1 MEISGLESW
10 CKFSSPNQVNQIV
23 DISNLLDFVTVFSV
37 LSRFFVLDVLFY
49 SFSYFLFTIVKNYN

>member
-37 LSRFFVLDVLFY
+37 LFSRFFGVWRFVLLFFVFSFYY
-49 SFSYFLFTIVKNYN
+49 SKKL

>member
-37 LSRFFVLDVLFY
+37 FFAFFGVWRFVLLFFVFSFY
-49 SFSYFLFTIVKNYN
+49 YSKKL

>member
-37 LSRFFVLDVLFY
+37 FSRFFRAWRFVLLFFVFSFYY
-49 SFSYFLFTIVKNYN
+49 SKKL